1 MASGVAV
8 SRSKTRQKSPAPAR
22 AEPTWTPGALE
33 VHVGDLRALGEEQL
47 CRVLA
52 LRPDLAVPPPSSL
65 AELEERSMSPHSV
78 LRALMGADVLVLQ
91 LAQILTIIGERHTSL
106 ERVLELVGDVPEGE
120 VRRGLSW
127 LEDRH
132 LLSEISGSNICVH
145 ASLLSIGGAAALGPP
160 AATLVDT
167 LSITDLRFIMK
178 TLGRKSSATRKA
190 AMVEELLTLV
200 TDQEAVRTLVA
211 GAPAEVRDY
220 ALRVAKGST
229 SIRLPWNGHD
239 DPYRS
244 APGSGATDA
253 PLWLL
258 QRGLAYKDAWLTAV
272 MPREV
277 GLALRGGVPF
287 PASTY
292 RRPQIGVQPVAAP
305 APFAAEGRVSELLQ
319 AVERVIDAWGS
330 KPAALLKNDG
340 IGVREVRR
348 LSGVIGMSER
358 DTFRLIEIAAAADLI
373 VADTRQGLAMPTPA
387 GDEWMDLGE
396 GDRWWALA
404 NSWLETPMYPSLA
417 GVEGERNKA
426 IPALGY
432 PLDYESEA
440 AGQRHVVLRAMLGLP
455 EGSGAGAEA
464 LAEAV
469 LWDAPMLWHHSLA
482 GPEVVVGWVMD
493 EMELLGLTLGGAPS
507 PLAHALVEGDLHAA
521 RSLLGDPCA
530 GAWRLV
536 LQADL
541 TALATGRVPSSVRAE
556 LEVLADVEGRG
567 SATLYRFSEGS
578 VRRAFDAGHS
588 SAQVLAFL
596 EEHAAKGVPQPLIYL
611 VKDVERRHG
620 QVRLGRAGCYVRFED
635 PALAAEV
642 VRGSRTS
649 KLGLRQI
656 APTVLV
662 CDQPN
667 DVVLK
672 ALRTAGYLP
681 VAESKDGSVVHT
693 PLTRHRAQ
701 IERSTGHTLYPAARR
716 ASSTSG
722 AASRG
727 RSQLSTGGA
736 AEGSGS
742 PDHRALIAE
751 LLRSAGESSGA
762 PKVHQDHGRPGSGT
776 GSGVEIPTMLR
787 RPAPEADDLLGPLGE
802 IEDLID
808 FLTSTDWDPDDDEGV
823 IEELFGGEAH
833 SSGERERPTEIF
845 HSREEIALLLEL
857 AEEEE
862 WLVRLSYT
870 SAVGKPSEV
879 TVVVRGLTGSVM
891 LAQVAPRW
899 TDQKY
904 LVERIVWARALTE
917 AEEEMLW

>member
-1 MASGVAV
+1 
-8 SRSKTRQKSPAPAR
+8 
-22 AEPTWTPGALE
+22 

-47 CRVLA
+47 CRLLA
-52 LRPDLAVPPPSSL
+52 LRPDLAVPAPSSL
-65 AELEERSMSPHSV
+65 AEVENRAMSPHSV
-78 LRALMGADVLVLQ
+78 FRAMMGADVLVLQ
-91 LAQILTIIGERHTSL
+91 LAQILTIIGERHTAL
-106 ERVLELVGDVPEGE
+106 DRVFELVGDVPEGE

-132 LLSEISGSNICVH
+132 LVSEISGSEICVH

-167 LSITDLRFIMK
+167 LSVADLSSVLK
-178 TLGRKSSATRKA
+178 TLGRKSAATRKA
-190 AMVEELLTLV
+190 ALVEELLTIV

-211 GAPAEVRDY
+211 GAPAEIMDY
-220 ALRVAKGST
+220 ALRVAKGSA
-229 SIRLPWNGHD
+229 SIRLPWNGQG

-244 APGSGATDA
+244 GPSSGATAA
-253 PLWLL
+253 PMWLL
-258 QRGLAYKDAWLTAV
+258 QRGLAYKDGWLTAA

-287 PASTY
+287 PALTY
-292 RRPQIGVQPVAAP
+292 RRPQIRVQPVAAP
-305 APFAAEGRVSELLQ
+305 APFAVGGRVTELLQ
-319 AVERVIDAWGS
+319 AVERLIDTWGS

-348 LSGVIGMSER
+348 LSGTIGMSER
-358 DTFRLIEIAAAADLI
+358 DTFRLIEIVAAADLI

-387 GDEWMDLGE
+387 ADEWLDLGE

-404 NSWLETPMYPSLA
+404 GSWLETPMYPSLA
-417 GVEGERNKA
+417 GVDDERNKA

-440 AGQRHVVLRAMLGLP
+440 AGQRHVILRAMLGLP
-455 EGSGAGAEA
+455 EGSGAGAVA
-464 LAEAV
+464 WAEAV
-469 LWDAPMLWHHSLA
+469 VWDAPMLWHDSPA
-482 GPEVVVGWVMD
+482 GPVVVIEWMMD

-507 PLAHALVEGDLHAA
+507 PLAPALYEGDLQAA
-521 RSLLGDPCA
+521 RSLLEDSGA
-530 GAWRLV
+530 GAWQLV

-567 SATLYRFSEGS
+567 SATIYRFSEGS
-578 VRRAFDAGHS
+578 VRRAFDAGRS
-588 SAQVLAFL
+588 SAQILAFF
-596 EEHAAKGVPQPLIYL
+596 EEHAAKGVPQPLTYL

-642 VRGSRTS
+642 SRGTRTS
-649 KLGLRQI
+649 KLGFRQI

-662 CDQPN
+662 CDQSN
-667 DVVLK
+667 DAVLK

-681 VAESKDGSVVHT
+681 VVESKDGSVVHT
-693 PLTRHRAQ
+693 PLIRHRAQ
-701 IERSTGHTLYPAARR
+701 IERSTEHAFYPAARR
-716 ASSTSG
+716 AGSTSG
-722 AASRG
+722 AASRW
-727 RSQLSTGGA
+727 RSQLSSGATGTR
-736 AEGSGS
+736 SGS
-742 PDHRALIAE
+742 LDHRALAAE
-751 LLRSAGESSGA
+751 LLRSAGESSWA
-762 PKVHQDHGRPGSGT
+762 PKVHQNPGRPGSGME
-776 GSGVEIPTMLR
+776 SGVEIPTMLR
-787 RPAPEADDLLGPLGE
+787 RPAPDADDLLGPRGE
-802 IEDLID
+802 TGDLIG
-808 FLTSTDWDPDDDEGV
+808 FLTSTDWDPDDDDMAV
-823 IEELFGGEAH
+823 TQELFGGEAH
-833 SSGERERPTEIF
+833 SSVERERPTEIF
-845 HSREEIALLLEL
+845 HSRNEIAILLEL

-870 SAVGKPSEV
+870 SAAGKSSEV
-879 TVVVRGLTGSVM
+879 TVVVLGLSGSVM
-891 LAQVAPRW
+891 LGQVAPRW

-917 AEEEMLW
+917 AEEEMVW